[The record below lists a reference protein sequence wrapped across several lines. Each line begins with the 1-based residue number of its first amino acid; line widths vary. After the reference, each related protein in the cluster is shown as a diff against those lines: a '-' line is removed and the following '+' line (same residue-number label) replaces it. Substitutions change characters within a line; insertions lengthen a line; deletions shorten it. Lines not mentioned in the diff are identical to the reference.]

1 MGAGQGLAKARLCK
15 RVGQLRHLR
24 YGRSLVTRVNLN
36 LFMLLTITT
45 THQPATDLGYLLHKN
60 PARAQPP
67 TQLSFGQV
75 HVFYSEV
82 SAQRCSAHLLLDV
95 DPVGLVRGRGQLEQY
110 VNDRPYAASSFL
122 SVSLARVL
130 REALTGRSRERPE
143 LAVTP
148 ISLEFQIA
156 CVPSRGGA
164 KLLRGLFEPL
174 GYSVDAQS
182 FELDERFPAWGD
194 SPYFNLTLRITA
206 TLSSA
211 LTHLYVLIPVLDDDK
226 HYWVG
231 EDEVQKLLRFGGG
244 WLETHPLREEIAA
257 RYLKHRRTLTRSL
270 LAQLEPDLESVDD
283 AAEELPASEPAQ
295 SLHQQRLETVLG
307 ELRISGAKRVLDLGC
322 GEGKLLRL
330 LMADKQFEQITGMDV
345 SHRALELAAKRLK
358 LAELP
363 EARRARV
370 TLLQGSLTYRDMR
383 LEGFDA
389 AALVEVIEHLE
400 LYRLTALERTVFEF
414 MRPRMVIV
422 TTPNADYNAKWQTLA
437 AGAMRHNDHRFEWSR
452 AEFADWTKRVAA
464 SFGYTVRLSGIGL
477 EDALVGAASQMAV
490 FTLAG
495 EPT

>member
-1 MGAGQGLAKARLCK
+1 
-15 RVGQLRHLR
+15 
-24 YGRSLVTRVNLN
+24 
-36 LFMLLTITT
+36 MLLTIST
-45 THQPATDLGYLLHKN
+45 THRPATDLGYLLHKN

-67 TQLSFGQV
+67 TQLSFGQA

-82 SAQRCSAHLLLDV
+82 SVQRCSAHLLLDV
-95 DPVGLVRGRGQLEQY
+95 DPVGLVRGHGQLDQY
-110 VNDRPYAASSFL
+110 VNDRPYVASSFL
-122 SVSLARVL
+122 SVALARLL
-130 REALTGRSRERPE
+130 REALTGRSRERSE
-143 LAVTP
+143 LAATP
-148 ISLEFQIA
+148 IPLEFQVA
-156 CVPSRGGA
+156 CVPSRGGEG
-164 KLLRGLFEPL
+164 LLRGLFEPL
-174 GYSVDAQS
+174 GYTVDAQNLG
-182 FELDERFPAWGD
+182 LDERFPAWGD
-194 SPYFNLTLRITA
+194 SSYFNLTLRITA

-231 EDEVQKLLRFGGG
+231 EDEVEKLLRFGSG

-257 RYLKHRRTLTRSL
+257 RYLKHRRALTRSL

-283 AAEELPASEPAQ
+283 AANDVIVSEPAQ
-295 SLHQQRLETVLG
+295 SLHQQRLETVLA
-307 ELRISGAKRVLDLGC
+307 ELRSSGAKRVLDLGC

-330 LMADKQFEQITGMDV
+330 LMVDEQFDQITGMDV

-370 TLLQGSLTYRDMR
+370 ALLQGSLTYRDVR

-400 LYRLTALERTVFEF
+400 LYRLAALERSVFEF
-414 MRPRMVIV
+414 MRPRVVIV
-422 TTPNADYNAKWQTLA
+422 TTPNAEYNSQWQTLP
-437 AGAMRHNDHRFEWSR
+437 AGAMRHSDHRFEWTR
-452 AEFADWTKRVAA
+452 AEFANWAKRVAA
-464 SFGYTVRLSGIGL
+464 SFKYTVRLSGIGL
-477 EDALVGAASQMAV
+477 EDALVGAASQMAL